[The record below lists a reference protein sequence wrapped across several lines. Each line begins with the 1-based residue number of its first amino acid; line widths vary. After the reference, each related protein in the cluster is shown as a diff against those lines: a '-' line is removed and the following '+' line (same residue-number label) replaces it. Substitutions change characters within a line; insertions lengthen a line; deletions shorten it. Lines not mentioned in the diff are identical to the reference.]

1 MKCNK
6 IIGAFCLFILNDIHV
21 LTLVCTIKALGFWYF
36 IHLLDFLIPFEKLS
50 MSPGTFHNNILYL
63 PYFMG
68 HACKIK

>member
-1 MKCNK
+1 MKYNK
-6 IIGAFCLFILNDIHV
+6 IIEAFSLFILNDIYV
-21 LTLVCTIKALGFWYF
+21 LTLVCTIKANGFWYF

-50 MSPGTFHNNILYL
+50 MSPSLLHNNILYL